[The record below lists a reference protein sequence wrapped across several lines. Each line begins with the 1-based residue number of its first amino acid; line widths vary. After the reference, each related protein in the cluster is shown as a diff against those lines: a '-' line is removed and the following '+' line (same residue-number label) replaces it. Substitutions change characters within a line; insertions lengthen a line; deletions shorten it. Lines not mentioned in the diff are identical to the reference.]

1 MWEAHNS
8 PCCCCLVA
16 SVMSD
21 SVQPHRRQPWNPAE
35 NMLPILPLLLNL
47 YSELFSVAPKWAKK
61 PSWICFLDKMD
72 ETSVSLFRSV
82 FCSVA
87 KSCLTFGEAMDC
99 STPGFPVLHHL
110 PECAQ
115 THVHWVG
122 DAIQPSCPRS
132 SSSPP
137 AFNLSQHQGPFPESW
152 LFTSGCQSIG
162 ASASVSVPPINIQNW
177 FPLGLIGTDRF
188 DLLAVQGTLKS
199 LLQHQFANKYF
210 C

>member
-72 ETSVSLFRSV
+72 ETSVSFYFALSFVQLLSHVWLLVKPWTAAHQVSLSFTISQSV
-82 FCSVA
+82 LKLMSIELVMP
-87 KSCLTFGEAMDC
+87 SNHLTLCCPLLLLPSIFPSIRVFSHELALHIRWPKYWSFGF
-99 STPGFPVLHHL
+99 SIT
-110 PECAQ
+110 
-115 THVHWVG
+115 
-122 DAIQPSCPRS
+122 S
-132 SSSPP
+132 SSEYSR
-137 AFNLSQHQGPFPESW
+137 
-152 LFTSGCQSIG
+152 
-162 ASASVSVPPINIQNW
+162 
-177 FPLGLIGTDRF
+177 LI
-188 DLLAVQGTLKS
+188 
-199 LLQHQFANKYF
+199 
-210 C
+210 